1 MFNATKRESMCAPWS
16 VMSWGLVFAAKESMG
31 TGLSKPPDLP
41 PAWVLEGGHGVGG
54 EALTVEAY

>member
-1 MFNATKRESMCAPWS
+1 
-16 VMSWGLVFAAKESMG
+16 MSWGLVFAAKESMG